1 MNDVSL
7 NVKVKTRGLVR
18 EKISYAADK
27 VREFLREKFPD
38 IPAEK
43 DPLVE
48 AAEVAASSIILLGGV
63 AATYVLFA
71 ITLP

>member
-7 NVKVKTRGLVR
+7 NVKVKTRGLV
-18 EKISYAADK
+18 
-27 VREFLREKFPD
+27 REKFPD